1 MEGEFEFGH
10 RTVLNPTAVKEA
22 EFDFREYN
30 SDESAQSALRA
41 NIEGKKQN

>member
-1 MEGEFEFGH
+1 MKSELEFGH
-10 RTVLNPTAVKEA
+10 RTGLNPTAIKEA

-30 SDESAQSALRA
+30 NDESAQSALRA